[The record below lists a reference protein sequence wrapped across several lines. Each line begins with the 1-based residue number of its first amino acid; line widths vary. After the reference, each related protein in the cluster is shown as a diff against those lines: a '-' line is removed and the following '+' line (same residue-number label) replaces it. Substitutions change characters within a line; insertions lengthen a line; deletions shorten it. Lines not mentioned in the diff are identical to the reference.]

1 MKKIQVLIEAKLS
14 SITDLISKALTDD
27 KISEEEYSVILAEL
41 DKFRQLKEQI
51 RRTYKTSFDS
61 NIDKIPSHLKKKLN
75 KKLLNVKLR

>member
-61 NIDKIPSHLKKKLN
+61 NIDKIPNPLKKKLN